1 MSRCLIVAWFRFMK
15 NMVREAWTCLETYP
29 LAWYSFLSHTLN
41 ISSCTFVWHFSDSS
55 CNDTIDDPI
64 EFLPHQSHARACLSF
79 PISKYVHRPGQHCNI
94 HGIFSNPNFP
104 LSKLPVL
111 KLDLLRLC
119 FSGHLQVR
127 KAWQSFVNSTFHC
140 LNYLPSLLIPSCAR
154 NTC

>member
-1 MSRCLIVAWFRFMK
+1 MSHCCLISVHEKHGAWSLNMSGDMPFSLVFFPFSHFKYFFLHICLTLFRFIMQWH
-15 NMVREAWTCLETYP
+15 NWWSNWILTASIPSARM
-29 LAWYSFLSHTLN
+29 SQLS
-41 ISSCTFVWHFSDSS
+41 
-55 CNDTIDDPI
+55 
-64 EFLPHQSHARACLSF
+64 
-79 PISKYVHRPGQHCNI
+79 ISKYVHRPGQHCNI

-119 FSGHLQVR
+119 FSGHLQLR

-154 NTC
+154 ITC